1 MRLQDVLADLIQ
13 SIAMD
18 ASSSTP
24 GLFTL
29 ATIVR
34 RLEFGPYDGKGK
46 AGGLTQ
52 AQVRAV
58 KSWLRA
64 NCERKVING
73 EVYYKPRW

>member
-1 MRLQDVLADLIQ
+1 MGLQDVLADLIQ

-34 RLEFGPYDGKGK
+34 RLEFSQYDEK
-46 AGGLTQ
+46 
-52 AQVRAV
+52 
-58 KSWLRA
+58 
-64 NCERKVING
+64 
-73 EVYYKPRW
+73 

>member
-13 SIAMD
+13 SVAMD
-18 ASSSTP
+18 ASSVTP

-29 ATIVR
+29 AAIIR
-34 RLEFGPYDGKGK
+34 RLEFSPYDGKGK
-46 AGGLTQ
+46 GGVLTPAQ
-52 AQVRAV
+52 ARAV

>member
-1 MRLQDVLADLIQ
+1 MGLQEVLADLIQ
-13 SIAMD
+13 SVAMD

-34 RLEFGPYDGKGK
+34 RLEFSQYDGKGK
-46 AGGLTQ
+46 EGALTPAQ
-52 AQVRAV
+52 ARAV

-73 EVYYKPRW
+73 DVYYKPRW